1 MNLLSPPSVKV
12 KGMGFQLLPSPSA
25 VERGAQ
31 FSFPAWEENYNLGK
45 DLLQFSCLLLQSS
58 EWGHAEAHCEDFLR
72 LRKNENGLS
81 EPCRQQESY
90 KFAVVLPSS
99 PRACLRGLVLE
110 VFLPP
115 APLAV

>member
-1 MNLLSPPSVKV
+1 
-12 KGMGFQLLPSPSA
+12 MGFQLLPSPSA

-72 LRKNENGLS
+72 LR
-81 EPCRQQESY
+81 
-90 KFAVVLPSS
+90 VLKWPQ
-99 PRACLRGLVLE
+99 
-110 VFLPP
+110 
-115 APLAV
+115 